1 MARRLPTINQ
11 TGTAIQ
17 GEFSFPSQS
26 EDFRD
31 DSTIQKDLLTQ
42 IASSLLQ
49 ISSNVAS
56 MSNILPDLLDAQKAL
71 VGATEGDALTQ
82 EELARE
88 GKLSVGKQAAVG
100 VLSGAPG
107 SIFGAFEKVFAILT
121 PLLLGFALTLTDLN
135 DPIELVKDA
144 LKAFAIFMGGK
155 FLYQLLKS
163 VTIAVVTE
171 KVKGIFAGRAA
182 GSAAGGITAATT
194 GGIAGDVAGQTTGGA
209 GGAPV
214 ERIGALTKIGK
225 GIADLG
231 SGIGQAIT
239 SFFAGFANGLVAF
252 GQAGVLKGI
261 GNLLLLSA
269 GMGAIA
275 FLLKMGDVK
284 WSDMV
289 VAGVGLVSL
298 AAGITA
304 LGNPAA
310 IRAMNALANPAAA
323 KGLAATSLAILAI
336 GTSFIAGA
344 YAFKLFGEALKLVG
358 EGSSKMVDNLSRL
371 SEIDAKKL
379 ADIGPAITGIGLG
392 FAAFNAAMAVG
403 ALSGIGQSIARFF
416 GAESPMEQVL
426 RFSKEAKDADLMGAA
441 KSIDAF
447 TASLQKLNS
456 LRLDN
461 LNQIGLGLASMSA
474 GLVSFSAANVVSGV
488 SNLVDGF
495 LSFVSGGKTPIE
507 QIIKLSKDSSGI
519 YQAGMGIEAL
529 GSGMVSFNSVDPKR
543 VTETVQIVTNLTKEQ
558 IEVLSK
564 IAVVGTQ
571 IQQAQTLERTR
582 NEVDEKKNA
591 REQDIAQPTQQNI
604 NVSTGGTSVTNTTV
618 NHRPLQAEEAPM
630 SRGLG
635 SKAFA

>member
-71 VGATEGDALTQ
+71 VGATEGDALKQ

-100 VLSGAPG
+100 VLGGAPG

-194 GGIAGDVAGQTTGGA
+194 GGIAGDVAGSTTGGA
-209 GGAPV
+209 GPSV
-214 ERIGALTKIGK
+214 EKMGALTRIGK

-231 SGIGQAIT
+231 SGIGAAIT
-239 SFFAGFANGLVAF
+239 SFMKGFADGIAAF
-252 GQAGVLKGI
+252 GNAQTLKGI
-261 GNLLLLSA
+261 GVITLA
-269 GMGAIA
+269 TAAIGGLA
-275 FLLKMGDVK
+275 FLFKKGELKPEDFIAVG
-284 WSDMV
+284 
-289 VAGVGLVSL
+289 AGLVTLAGGLLAMGSAPVL
-298 AAGITA
+298 AAARGLGAALVPMAKASAVIALLGTA
-304 LGNPAA
+304 LIP
-310 IRAMNALANPAAA
+310 
-323 KGLAATSLAILAI
+323 
-336 GTSFIAGA
+336 GA
-344 YAFKLFGEALKLVG
+344 YAFSLFGEALKTAG
-358 EGSSKMVDNLSRL
+358 EGTDKMIDNLFRL
-371 SEIDAKKL
+371 TEIDSAALYK
-379 ADIGPAITGIGLG
+379 IGPAIMSVGMG

-403 ALSGIGQSIARFF
+403 SLASMGQAILGFF
-416 GAESPMEQVL
+416 GVESPMEKVL
-426 RFSKEAKDADLMGAA
+426 RFAKEAKNADLIGAA
-441 KSIDAF
+441 HSIDAF
-447 TASLQKLNS
+447 AVSLQKLNNI
-456 LRLDN
+456 RLEN
-461 LNQIGLGLASMSA
+461 LDKIGLGLTAMSA

-488 SNLVDGF
+488 TNLVDRF

-507 QIIKLSKDSSGI
+507 QIVKLSKDSSGI
-519 YQAGMGIEAL
+519 YQAGMGIKAL

-582 NEVDEKKNA
+582 NEVDEKKTA
-591 REQDIAQPTQQNI
+591 REQDIAQPAQQNI